1 MKNIL
6 KNILSIKNQRFKNIE
21 HLIVDNLS
29 KDKTLSLIK
38 KNKHRKI
45 KVISAADKGIY
56 DALNKGIKKAKGDI
70 ISILHSDDFYFS
82 RKTLETI
89 AEIFIKEDVD
99 AVYGDLIYI
108 SKNTNKPIRYW
119 KSNIYKKGLFKKGW
133 SPPHPSLFLKRSLFK
148 KFGYFKLKFG
158 NSADFE
164 LMRRFIEQ
172 KKIKT
177 KYINKVLVVM
187 KYGGK
192 SNKNFTNILQQNLE
206 VIKILGIQKN
216 IYRLSKLVIFKFTNR
231 VFQFL
236 NIFKKIKINYF

>member
-1 MKNIL
+1 MKIKKIKITIVTPIFNSEKNIL

-29 KDKTLSLIK
+29 KDKTLSLI

-99 AVYGDLIYI
+99 AVYGDWTL
-108 SKNTNKPIRYW
+108 
-119 KSNIYKKGLFKKGW
+119 YK
-133 SPPHPSLFLKRSLFK
+133 
-148 KFGYFKLKFG
+148 
-158 NSADFE
+158 
-164 LMRRFIEQ
+164 
-172 KKIKT
+172 
-177 KYINKVLVVM
+177 
-187 KYGGK
+187 
-192 SNKNFTNILQQNLE
+192 
-206 VIKILGIQKN
+206 
-216 IYRLSKLVIFKFTNR
+216 
-231 VFQFL
+231 
-236 NIFKKIKINYF
+236 